1 MESANL
7 KQKDEKEAF
16 NRAFNYLKNGNTR
29 LCINT
34 CKAALKRNP
43 EDINFLC
50 LISRACI
57 SIRLFEDAQGYLNEA
72 TRLNPKS
79 PIARETYGDMLLVQG
94 KAEEAI
100 REYTFVKEL
109 NPNHQKIEQK
119 INHAKEIQKKLSKEI
134 SDALEK
140 AEKAEKPGKGREA
153 RANISF
159 EEEINEAIEH
169 KESGRGELAEEIYRN
184 ILKKDPNHIEAARL
198 LAGIAMEHERYNDAE
213 VFLSRVVNN
222 APNYPRARADL
233 VKAQREQRKYKEAL
247 GNAERLIQLDRNVFE
262 SYMVKASVEGE
273 AGMHHEAIKSFQKA
287 LTISP
292 KKPGAYCSMAHHLKT
307 IGKQDEAI
315 ASYRKSI
322 EIQPDYSESYWSM
335 ANLKTF
341 SFEDE
346 EIRNMEDLLS
356 NTDLPDIGR
365 IQLHNALGLEYESR
379 KNYNKAF
386 ENLKA
391 CNTLRRKSES
401 YDPVDFETIIDKII
415 EIMPLSKMQEKHAKK
430 SEVTPIFIVGLPRS
444 GSTLLEQILASHSA
458 VEGTHELHEMVSSM
472 RSVKESSNIDTRF
485 PHALEFFKARQW
497 QLLGQEYL
505 KTTEKYRT
513 DKLFFIDKNPNNFT
527 FIGAIKLAIPNA
539 KIINA
544 KRHPLDSC
552 FGSYK
557 QLFASGQPFSYDLT
571 ELGEYYM
578 EYNRIMNHWHDVC
591 KGFVL
596 DVEYESVVSDLD
608 SQVKRILEFC
618 ELPFEES
625 CLRFYETKRAVKT
638 ASSEQVR
645 KPIYSSS
652 VNLWRNYEEK
662 LSDLIEILEPLLKE
676 LPKKDQPKSF
686 VSH

>member
-233 VKAQREQRKYKEAL
+233 VKL

-262 SYMVKASVEGE
+262 SYMVKASVDGE

>member
-1 MESANL
+1 MERANL
-7 KQKDEKEAF
+7 KQKDEKETF
-16 NRAFNYLKNGNTR
+16 KRAFTYLKNGDTR

-34 CKAALKRNP
+34 CKAALKRHP

-94 KAEEAI
+94 KAEEAK

-109 NPNHQKIEQK
+109 NPNHQNIEQK
-119 INHAKEIQKKLSKEI
+119 INHAREVQKKLSKKI

-140 AEKAEKPGKGREA
+140 AEKTGKGREA
-153 RANISF
+153 KANISF

-184 ILKKDPNHIEAARL
+184 ILKQDPNHIEAARL
-198 LAGIAMEHERYNDAE
+198 LAGIAMEHERFYDAE

-233 VKAQREQRKYKEAL
+233 VKAQREQRKYEEAL
-247 GNAERLIQLDRNVFE
+247 ENAERLIQLDRNVFE

-273 AGMHHEAIKSFQKA
+273 AGMHHEAINSFQKA

-292 KKPGAYCSMAHHLKT
+292 NKPGAYCSMAHHLKT
-307 IGKQDEAI
+307 IGNQDEAI

-322 EIQPDYSESYWSM
+322 EIEPHYSESYWSM

-379 KNYNKAF
+379 KDYNKAF

-415 EIMPLSKMQEKHAKK
+415 EIMPLEKMQEKHAKK

-513 DKLFFIDKNPNNFT
+513 NKLFFIDKNPNNFT

-625 CLRFYETKRAVKT
+625 CLRFYETERAVKT

-662 LSDLIEILEPLLKE
+662 LSDLIEILEPLLRE
-676 LPKKDQPKSF
+676 LPEQDQPKSF

>member
-1 MESANL
+1 MDSANL

-140 AEKAEKPGKGREA
+140 AEKAGKGREA

-198 LAGIAMEHERYNDAE
+198 LAGIAMEHERFKDAE

-233 VKAQREQRKYKEAL
+233 VKAQREQRKYVEAL
-247 GNAERLIQLDRNVFE
+247 ENAERLIQLDRNVFE

-315 ASYRKSI
+315 ATYRKSI
-322 EIQPDYSESYWSM
+322 EIKPDHTESYWSM

-346 EIRNMEDLLS
+346 EVRNMEDLLS

-472 RSVKESSNIDTRF
+472 RSVKEASNIDKRF
-485 PHALEFFKARQW
+485 PHAFEFFKARQW